1 MCSSD
6 LPMYYNPLQVI
17 YGFVLVLFLPGFTLI
32 QMLFPRKGELD
43 EEFDMLY
50 RVTLGIAM
58 SMVVVILSG
67 FVLAHPSVRLFK
79 EPYLSITYLS
89 FSAAFF
95 AGGWYRG
102 AYPWMGKI
110 HPSLYRIAPKVS
122 PTTDDLVQGKEI
134 TPTLVELRR
143 LAKDRQDIRKKI
155 KEIDRKAKISSKS
168 LRKYWESRKSIYL
181 QDLSDIQKKIAE
193 LEKNRTDEMQGESL
207 A

>member
-1 MCSSD
+1 
-6 LPMYYNPLQVI
+6 MYYNPLQVI

-32 QMLFPRKGELD
+32 QMLFPRKGEFD

-58 SMVVVILSG
+58 SMVVVILTG
-67 FVLAHPSVRLFK
+67 FFLAHPSVRLFK
-79 EPYLSITYLS
+79 EPYLSATYLS

-102 AYPWMGKI
+102 AYPWLGTI

-122 PTTDDLVQGKEI
+122 PDTDDLVPAKEI

-143 LAKDRQDIRKKI
+143 LAKDRQDLRKRI
-155 KEIDRKAKISSKS
+155 KEIERKARISSPS
-168 LRKYWESRKSIYL
+168 LKKYWENRKNVFL
-181 QDLSDIQKKIAE
+181 QDLRDIEKKIGS
-193 LEKNRTDEMQGESL
+193 LEKKRSDEMTGGID